1 MRPSF
6 LNPLFASAQTIAG
19 IGPRL
24 ILLLKK
30 CLALPP
36 GVTEPRVVDML
47 WHMPTGVIDRRA
59 EPQLAS
65 AVPGSIVTLQL
76 RVLKHKPPPRG
87 NRKAP
92 YKVTCED
99 DTARIDLVFFHAERK
114 FIENQLPEGEVRF
127 VSGRIERYGEVLQ
140 MAHPDYI
147 VSPDARD
154 DLPML
159 EPVYPLTAG
168 LSGKIMVKAA
178 RQAIDRVPD
187 VPEWQEPRW
196 LEARGWPNFKT
207 ALNRVHCPVDAQ
219 DVSNGAGP
227 WQRLAYDEL
236 LAGQLAFALVRQNL
250 KAERGRR
257 LSGDGNLRRKI
268 ADALPF
274 TLTRSQQTALA
285 EISDDLAAPH
295 RMLRLLQGDV
305 GSGKTVVALLT
316 MAVAIEAGAQAA
328 LMAPTEVLARQHL
341 ETIAPLADAAGLRI
355 ALLTGREKGKARDAI
370 LERLASGDIDILI
383 GTHALFQSDVVFKD
397 LALAVIDEQHRFGV
411 HQRLALQAKGANNDT
426 NVLVM
431 TATPIPR
438 TLLMTHYGDL
448 DVSKLTEKPAG
459 RKPITTKALPL
470 ESLERLIE
478 RIRAQLAEGAQVY
491 WVCPLIE
498 SSELTDLAA
507 AEERFA
513 HLRQIFG
520 DGVGLLHGALSG
532 KEKDETMA
540 AFAEGAINILVATT
554 VIEVGVNV
562 PNANIMVIEHAER
575 FGLAQLHQLRGRV
588 GRGSRESFC
597 MLVYKAPLGET
608 AGKRLKMMEETEDGF
623 QIAEKDLELR
633 GGGEILGARQSGAP
647 GFRVAEVPG
656 YDTLLAAASDDA
668 ALVLGNDPNLTS
680 PRGQALRTL
689 LYVFECDEAVR
700 LFRAA

>member
-6 LNPLFASAQTIAG
+6 LNPLFASAQTISG

-36 GVTEPRVVDML
+36 GVMEPRVVDLL
-47 WHMPTGVIDRRA
+47 WHMPTGVIDRRT

-65 AVPGSIVTLQL
+65 AVPGTIVTLQL

-114 FIENQLPEGEVRF
+114 FIEKQLPEGEIRF
-127 VSGRIERYGEVLQ
+127 VSGRIERYGEALQ

-147 VSPDARD
+147 VSPEARD
-154 DLPML
+154 ELPML

-178 RQAIDRVPD
+178 RQTVERVPD
-187 VPEWQEPRW
+187 LPEWQEERW
-196 LEARGWPNFKT
+196 LEARGWPAFKD
-207 ALNRVHCPVDAQ
+207 ALNRIHRPADAQ

-250 KAERGRR
+250 KTERGRR
-257 LSGDGNLRRKI
+257 LSGDGHLRTKI
-268 ADALPF
+268 ASALPF
-274 TLTRSQQTALA
+274 TLTSSQQTALDEIA
-285 EISDDLAAPH
+285 EDLAAPH

-305 GSGKTVVALLT
+305 GSGKTVVALMT
-316 MAVAIEAGAQAA
+316 MAIAVEAGAQAA

-341 ETIAPLADAAGLRI
+341 ETIAPLAESAGLRI
-355 ALLTGREKGKARDAI
+355 ALLTGREKGKARDRI
-370 LERLASGDIDILI
+370 IEDLTSGKTDILI
-383 GTHALFQSDVVFKD
+383 GTHALFQSDVTFKD
-397 LALAVIDEQHRFGV
+397 LAVAVIDEQHRFGV
-411 HQRLALQAKGANNDT
+411 HQRLALQAKGANDDT

-448 DVSKLTEKPAG
+448 DVSKLTEKPVG
-459 RKPITTKALPL
+459 RKPITTKAVPL
-470 ESLERLIE
+470 ELLERLVD
-478 RIRAQLAEGAQVY
+478 RVRVQLTEGAQIY

-513 HLRQIFG
+513 YLRQIFG
-520 DGVGLLHGALSG
+520 EGVGLLHGGLSG

-540 AFAEGAINILVATT
+540 AFAAGQLKILVATT

-588 GRGSRESFC
+588 GRGTRESFC
-597 MLVYKAPLGET
+597 MLLYKAPLGET
-608 AGKRLKMMEETEDGF
+608 AEQRLKMMEETEDGF
-623 QIAEKDLELR
+623 RIAEKDLELR

-656 YDTLLAAASDDA
+656 YETLLAAARDDA
-668 ALVLGNDPNLTS
+668 TLVLSKDPNLAS
-680 PRGQALRTL
+680 PRGKALRTL